1 MKRYGLGIL
10 GLTTVSAFV
19 FACEFRVGTDK
30 AKTPANTSNTTTTT
44 TAAPAP
50 TPVPTPQPNQSRL
63 ARLAASMNRRTL
75 AGSGTPSSPGT
86 TPTPATT
93 PTTTPTTPP
102 TVPTTPGSVTPPP
115 APADPFMQ
123 GANSFGNGT
132 PADGTFKGSVF
143 FLTAAP
149 QKVPALDNLT
159 PNTILFTK
167 ELNVANKEFTEG
179 FPGADP
185 KRVENFAIRYEAP
198 LNVSKE
204 ATYTF
209 RIVADDGAILS
220 IDDTVIVNND
230 GIHAAT
236 EKTGAAHLIPG
247 LHYMRLD
254 YVQGTSKTVALQ
266 AFVKPE
272 GGTERLLGPQL

>member
-10 GLTTVSAFV
+10 GLATVSMGV
-19 FACEFRVGTDK
+19 FACEFHVGTDG
-30 AKTPANTSNTTTTT
+30 AKTPANASNTTTTT

-63 ARLAASMNRRTL
+63 AKLASSMNRRAV
-75 AGSGTPSSPGT
+75 AGLGGSTAPATPSAS
-86 TPTPATT
+86 PTPG
-93 PTTTPTTPP
+93 PTPTTPP

-123 GANSFGNGT
+123 GSNSFGNGT

-159 PNTILFTK
+159 PSTILFTK

-198 LNVSKE
+198 LNVTKE

-230 GIHAAT
+230 GIHAAA

-254 YVQGTSKTVALQ
+254 YVQGASKTVALQ

-272 GGTERLLGPQL
+272 GGTERLLSPQL